1 MSVTADLDACT
12 RVAVEFATKLI
23 HGKYAGAHL
32 LLSSGARG
40 DWPPS
45 ALREAYQELVDWVG
59 PAPDRIEVA
68 RSLHDW
74 EFREDGDLGSIYLL
88 LHGDETE
95 GLTVT
100 VSREDERA
108 VIRDIEWGRA

>member
-12 RVAVEFATKLI
+12 RVATEFATKLI

-32 LLSSGARG
+32 LLSADARA

-45 ALREAYQELVDWVG
+45 ALREAYQDLVDWVG

-68 RSLHDW
+68 RLVRDW
-74 EFREDGDLGSIYLL
+74 DYREDGDLALVCLL
-88 LHGDETE
+88 LHGSESE
-95 GLTVT
+95 GLGVT
-100 VSREDERA
+100 VSREDGRE
-108 VIRDIEWGRA
+108 VIREVEWGRS

>member
-1 MSVTADLDACT
+1 MSTTADLDVCT
-12 RVAVEFATKLI
+12 RVAVEFATRLI

-32 LLSSGARG
+32 LLSANARD

-68 RSLHDW
+68 RTLRDW
-74 EFREDGDLGSIYLL
+74 EFREDGDLAAVYLL
-88 LHGDETE
+88 LHGGETE
-95 GLTVT
+95 GMTVT
-100 VSREDERA
+100 VAREADRQVVRE
-108 VIRDIEWGRA
+108 IDWGRA

>member
-1 MSVTADLDACT
+1 MSVTADLDVCT

-32 LLSSGARG
+32 LLSSDARD

-45 ALREAYQELVDWVG
+45 ALREAYQDLVDWAG

-68 RSLHDW
+68 RTLRDW
-74 EFREDGDLGSIYLL
+74 KYREDGDLGAVYLL
-88 LHGDETE
+88 LHGGETE
-95 GLTVT
+95 GMTVT
-100 VSREDERA
+100 VSSEQDRPVVREID
-108 VIRDIEWGRA
+108 WGRT